1 MLNDLK
7 NFNESNLFIS
17 ENIFYIGRKKNL
29 LNLWTIEKHLNN
41 MLKFSVGI
49 FLVFILS
56 ILSVSPVAANDL
68 EEVAHNDS
76 MANQKFDA
84 GKFIIEHVSD
94 AYDWHVVSFGEKHL
108 SIPLPV
114 LLYSKN
120 PVLHEGKSF
129 HAFMSSRFHHGHDSY
144 KGFRISHSKEFEG
157 KIVELDEHGAEIG
170 KPIDFS
176 ITKVVAEI
184 LFTVII
190 LFWIF
195 ISMAAKA
202 VKNKDKAPTG
212 VQNLLEPVIIFI
224 RDQIAKPTIGD
235 KKYEKYMPFLL
246 TLFFFILLENI
257 IGLIPFPPFGANVTG
272 NIAVTMVLAL
282 FTFFITTING
292 NKHYW
297 KEIYNPDVPWW
308 LKFPIPLMPIVE
320 LTGVITKPFVLM
332 VRLFAN
338 MMAGHMIVT
347 VFVSLIFI
355 FGSLMGAAAG
365 FGISPLSIAFSV
377 FIVLLDLL
385 VSFIQAYVFTLL
397 SALYFGMATADH
409 H

>member
-1 MLNDLK
+1 MFKFSAGIYLILI
-7 NFNESNLFIS
+7 L
-17 ENIFYIGRKKNL
+17 NIFSL
-29 LNLWTIEKHLNN
+29 AT
-41 MLKFSVGI
+41 
-49 FLVFILS
+49 
-56 ILSVSPVAANDL
+56 VSADETHKVATTDSLAK
-68 EEVAHNDS
+68 EE
-76 MANQKFDA
+76 FDA

-94 AYDWHVVSFGEKHL
+94 SYDWHVVSFGDNHI
-108 SIPLPV
+108 SIPLPI

-120 PVLHEGKSF
+120 PELHEGKSF
-129 HAFMSSRFHHGHDSY
+129 HAFMSSKFHHGHDDY

-157 KIVELDEHGAEIG
+157 KIVELDTNGTEIG
-170 KPIDFS
+170 KPFDFS

-184 LFTVII
+184 MITVIL

-195 ISMAAKA
+195 ISMAIKA
-202 VKNKDKAPTG
+202 TKNKDKAPTG
-212 VQNLLEPVIIFI
+212 MQNLLEPVIIFI
-224 RDQIAKPTIGD
+224 RDQVAKPTIGD

-246 TLFFFILLENI
+246 TLFFFILFENF

-355 FGSLMGAAAG
+355 FGSLMGTVAG
-365 FGISPLSIAFSV
+365 LAISPLSIAFSV
-377 FIVLLDLL
+377 FIFLLDVL

>member
-1 MLNDLK
+1 MLKL
-7 NFNESNLFIS
+7 STGIYI
-17 ENIFYIGRKKNL
+17 IFL
-29 LNLWTIEKHLNN
+29 LATLSFKSFAAAEKHE
-41 MLKFSVGI
+41 
-49 FLVFILS
+49 
-56 ILSVSPVAANDL
+56 AAGTDTI
-68 EEVAHNDS
+68 AGKD
-76 MANQKFDA
+76 FDA

-94 AYDWHVVSFGEKHL
+94 SYDWHVVSFGETHV

-114 LLYSKN
+114 ILYSKN
-120 PVLHEGKSF
+120 PDLHNGKSW
-129 HAFMSSRFHHGHDSY
+129 HVFMSSKFHHGHEDY
-144 KGFRISHSKEFEG
+144 QGFRISHSKEFEG
-157 KIVELDEHGAEIG
+157 KIVELDASGTEIG
-170 KPIDFS
+170 KPLDFS
-176 ITKVVAEI
+176 VTKVVAELI
-184 LFTVII
+184 FTAII

-195 ISMAAKA
+195 ISMASKA
-202 VKNKDKAPTG
+202 TKNLNKAPTG
-212 VQNLLEPVIIFI
+212 LQNLLEPIILFV
-224 RDQIAKPTIGD
+224 RDQVARPTIGD

-272 NIAVTMVLAL
+272 NISITMVLAL
-282 FTFFITTING
+282 FTFVITTFSG

-338 MMAGHMIVT
+338 MMAGHMIIT

-355 FGSLMGAAAG
+355 FGSLMGAGAG
-365 FGISPLSIAFSV
+365 FGVSPLSIAFSV
-377 FIVLLDLL
+377 FIMLLDVL

-397 SALYFGMATADH
+397 SSLYIGMATAEH